1 LDKALET
8 PIRLPTDPVPPLRL
22 SAADCRNNG
31 ASPMK
36 SDYVATIGLEVHV
49 QLKTSSKMFCGC
61 AVEYGSE
68 PNIHVC
74 PICLGLP
81 GALPVMNLK
90 ALKLTAL
97 TGLIF
102 KCDIAPICKFDRKNY
117 FYPDMP
123 KNYQISQYD
132 APLCSHG
139 EVPLYDMAYPKDAQ
153 KTIQNPNKRVRLVRI
168 HLEEDVAKSF
178 HFDSTTGI
186 DFNRAGTPLMEIVSE
201 PDIASPE
208 EAFAYLGSLKQALI
222 YGGVSHADMEKGQ
235 LRCDCNVSVRKKEET
250 KFGTKIELK
259 NLNSISGVRR
269 ALAYEIDRQIEVLSR
284 GETLQQ
290 ETRRWDDDLGE
301 TTLMRTKESAHDY
314 RYFPDPDLLPVK
326 TDVFMQ
332 EVKTLLPELP
342 WEKRERFV
350 REYGVSEYD
359 AGVLADDL
367 ELSAYF
373 EAGAKSARKPKAI
386 ANYVLNDLLSALG
399 AASKSIGA
407 CPIPPEQLNDLVDL
421 IDSGKINSKQGKDVF
436 AEMFATGKPPGLI
449 VEEKGLKQESDLGAI
464 EALCREVIRAHPKSA
479 EDYKAGKAAAIN
491 FLKGQVM
498 KLSKGKANPN
508 LVGEILMKLLS

>member
-1 LDKALET
+1 
-8 PIRLPTDPVPPLRL
+8 
-22 SAADCRNNG
+22 
-31 ASPMK
+31 MK

-49 QLKTSSKMFCGC
+49 QLKTRSKMFCGC

-81 GALPVMNLK
+81 GALPAMNLQ
-90 ALKLTAL
+90 ALKMTAL
-97 TGLIF
+97 TGLIL

-132 APLCSHG
+132 APLCYKG
-139 EVPLYDMAYPKDAQ
+139 EVPLHEMAYPKDAQ
-153 KTIQNPNKRVRLVRI
+153 KNIRHPDKRVRLVRI

-178 HFDSTTGI
+178 HFDTTSGI

-208 EAFAYLGSLKQALI
+208 EAFAYLTSLKQALI
-222 YGGVSHADMEKGQ
+222 YGGVSDADMEKGQ
-235 LRCDCNVSVRKKEET
+235 LRCDCNVSVRPKEET
-250 KFGTKIELK
+250 NFGTKIELK

-269 ALAYEIDRQIEVLSR
+269 ALAYEIDRQIEALER
-284 GETLQQ
+284 GETLHQ
-290 ETRRWDDDLGE
+290 ETRRWDDDLGQ
-301 TTLMRTKESAHDY
+301 TSLMRTKESAHDY

-326 TDVFMQ
+326 TEIFMR
-332 EVKTLLPELP
+332 EVRALLPELP

-367 ELSAYF
+367 ALSAYF
-373 EAGAKSARKPKAI
+373 ELAAQGARKPKAI

-399 AASKSIGA
+399 AASTPISE
-407 CPIPPEQLNDLVDL
+407 CPIPAKELGALVDL
-421 IDSGKINSKQGKDVF
+421 IEAGKINSKQAKEVF
-436 AEMFATGKPPGLI
+436 AEMFATGKAPALI
-449 VEEKGLKQESDLGAI
+449 VEEKGLQQESDIGAI
-464 EALCREVIRAHPKSA
+464 ESLCTEVIASNPKSA

-508 LVGEILMKLLS
+508 LVGETLVRLLS

>member
-1 LDKALET
+1 
-8 PIRLPTDPVPPLRL
+8 
-22 SAADCRNNG
+22 
-31 ASPMK
+31 MK

-49 QLKTSSKMFCGC
+49 QLKTKSKMFCGC

-81 GALPVMNLK
+81 GALPAMNLQ
-90 ALKLTAL
+90 ALKMTAL

-102 KCDIAPICKFDRKNY
+102 KCDLAPICKFDRKNY

-132 APLCSHG
+132 APLCHQG

-153 KTIQNPNKRVRLVRI
+153 KNIRHPNKRIRLVRI

-178 HFDSTTGI
+178 HFGTTTGI

-201 PDIASPE
+201 PDIESPE
-208 EAFAYLGSLKQALI
+208 EAFAYLSSLKQALI
-222 YGGVSHADMEKGQ
+222 YGGVSDADMEKGQ
-235 LRCDCNVSVRKKEET
+235 LRCDCNVSLRKHEET
-250 KFGTKIELK
+250 RFGTKIELK

-269 ALAYEIDRQIEVLSR
+269 ALAYEIDRQIEALDR

-290 ETRRWDDDLGE
+290 ETRRWDDDLGK
-301 TTLMRTKESAHDY
+301 TSLMRTKESVHDY

-326 TDVFMQ
+326 IGGFMQ
-332 EVKTLLPELP
+332 EVRSLLPELP

-373 EAGAKSARKPKAI
+373 EAAAKGAAKPKAI

-399 AASKSIGA
+399 AANQPVAG
-407 CPIPPEQLNDLVDL
+407 CPIPPNHLKELVDLVDG
-421 IDSGKINSKQGKDVF
+421 GKISSKQGKDVF
-436 AEMFATGKPPGLI
+436 AEMFATGKAPGLI
-449 VEEKGLKQESDLGAI
+449 VEEKGLKQESDIGAI
-464 EALCREVIRAHPKSA
+464 ESLCGEVIAAHPKSV
-479 EDYKAGKAAAIN
+479 EDYKAGKVAAIN

-498 KLSKGKANPN
+498 RLSKGKANPN
-508 LVGEILMKLLS
+508 LVGEVLVRLLS

>member
-1 LDKALET
+1 
-8 PIRLPTDPVPPLRL
+8 
-22 SAADCRNNG
+22 
-31 ASPMK
+31 
-36 SDYVATIGLEVHV
+36 
-49 QLKTSSKMFCGC
+49 MFCGC

-81 GALPVMNLK
+81 GALPAMNLK

-97 TGLIF
+97 TGLILG
-102 KCDIAPICKFDRKNY
+102 CDIAPICKFDRKNY

-208 EAFAYLGSLKQALI
+208 EAFAYLGSLKQTLI
-222 YGGVSHADMEKGQ
+222 YGGVSDADMEKGQ

-259 NLNSISGVRR
+259 NINSISGVRR
-269 ALAYEIDRQIEVLSR
+269 ALAYEIDRQIEVLDR

-326 TDVFMQ
+326 TDVFME

-373 EAGAKSARKPKAI
+373 EAAAKSARKPKAI

-399 AASKSIGA
+399 AASKSIAA
-407 CPIPPEQLNDLVDL
+407 CPIPPKQLNDLVDL

-436 AEMFATGKPPGLI
+436 AEMFATGKDPGLI
-449 VEEKGLKQESDLGAI
+449 VEERGLKQESDIGAI
-464 EALCREVIRAHPKSA
+464 ESLCREVIAANPKSV
-479 EDYKAGKAAAIN
+479 EDYKAGKVAAIN

-508 LVGEILMKLLS
+508 LVGKTLLRSLS